1 MFKRLATI
9 AILAGAAAVIPAG
22 PAAAEQHCGTVAA
35 NRQTVRVAVRGR
47 VSCRRARNIA
57 KSYISGRGTF
67 HPARSYGA
75 TTITIPGG
83 WICRSEEG
91 GSAGC
96 FSGGSPQASATLALW
111 SGGPGSE
118 DFRPTPPRFSERAS
132 YRRVAGR

>member
-96 FSGGSPQASATLALW
+96 FSGGSPKLQQRSRCGRVDLDQRIFALPRLGLASEPHTA
-111 SGGPGSE
+111 E
-118 DFRPTPPRFSERAS
+118 
-132 YRRVAGR
+132 